1 VNAIEPIR
9 WIISICAMKRTPVLG
24 VLMWGLVVFSGP
36 ALAYT
41 PDQPFLPRHDPYEPA
56 LPMLTDAAHADVL
69 RGAVI
74 TASGHDDEQRP
85 EFVHDGVFDDTVMFW
100 TSKNF
105 PAWVKLELPEAR
117 EIAQVN
123 LKLRAPGTRSFNL
136 AIEGSADG
144 EHWQMLYD
152 RLAGTGT
159 IPNGKLSLVLPA
171 PVAVRQLRL
180 TVAGSSKPGEGPFV
194 QELSA
199 YAQPT
204 ADRIEGAVG
213 DLDHRYDATNVPLV
227 NGGQTWSAT
236 AWRGERVY
244 GQFVVWTMAERVGLR
259 AEVSDLRR
267 TDAAGRSAGRQNEP
281 PIGDTKAGSG
291 IPALQV
297 TARFVRNVL
306 ADGKLTGD
314 VLDDAARV
322 DMPAG
327 SYRAIW
333 LTVATPRD
341 ATPGIYTGT
350 LTLRADG
357 TEPKEFPLTLEVLPA
372 TLPEPV
378 DWKFHLDIWQ
388 HPWAIARW
396 HDVEPWSEE
405 HFRLMRPYMIELANA
420 GQKVI
425 TTTITPRPWGS
436 RDYYDYESMV
446 EHVRQPDGS
455 WTFDYT
461 KFDRYVEYAMSCGI
475 TGQINCYSMLTWSGQ
490 LEYTDAATGDTR
502 YAMCE
507 PGSPE
512 FADYW
517 GPFLRDFE
525 NHLEAKGWLE
535 ITRLGVDEAPA
546 TMMAAMMEL
555 VRTNAPRLKAALA
568 GNSEPSHYTGLDLAD
583 FTIILDHASDDLL
596 RDIAKRRAEGR
607 ITTFY
612 VCLDPKRPNTFVT
625 SPPAESVW
633 LGYYTA
639 VNGYDGMLRWAYTT
653 WPENP
658 FHETLYSCHPW
669 RHDLPPGDEFLIYPG
684 PRSSIRWELMRD
696 GIEEWEKLRAIR
708 EARGGELPNE
718 IAGLLERFR
727 DPKQLGDDA
736 TVIRDVNA
744 MREAIEQAA
753 RLE

>member
-1 VNAIEPIR
+1 MR
-9 WIISICAMKRTPVLG
+9 DMRRTPVLG
-24 VLMWGLVVFSGP
+24 VLTWGLVVFSGS

-41 PDQPFLPRHDPYEPA
+41 PSEPFLSRHDPYEPA
-56 LPMLTDAAHADVL
+56 QPLLTDAEYADVL

-100 TSKNF
+100 TSKQF

-117 EIAQVN
+117 EIRQVN

-136 AIEGSADG
+136 AIESSTDG
-144 EHWQMLYD
+144 EHWHMLYD
-152 RLAGTGT
+152 RLNGTGT
-159 IPNGKLSLVLPA
+159 IPDGKLSVVLPEL
-171 PVAVRQLRL
+171 VALRQLRL
-180 TVAGSSKPGEGPFV
+180 TVTGSSKPGEGPYV

-204 ADRIEGAVG
+204 NDQIEGAVG
-213 DLDHRYDATNVPLV
+213 DLDHRYDAANVPLID
-227 NGGQTWSAT
+227 GGQSWSAT

-259 AEVSDLRR
+259 AEVSALR
-267 TDAAGRSAGRQNEP
+267 DAAGHEL
-281 PIGDTKAGSG
+281 TGSSV
-291 IPALQV
+291 Q
-297 TARFVRNVL
+297 ARFVRNVL

-322 DMPAG
+322 DMPTG
-327 SYRAIW
+327 SYRAVW
-333 LTVATPRD
+333 LTVEPPRD
-341 ATPGIYTGT
+341 ATPGTYTGT

-372 TLPEPV
+372 TLPAPA

-396 HDVEPWSEE
+396 HDVKPWSEQ
-405 HFRLMRPYMIELANA
+405 HFQIMRPYMIELANA

-436 RDYYDYESMV
+436 RDYFDYESMV
-446 EHVRQPDGS
+446 DHVRQPDGS

-461 KFDRYVEYAMSCGI
+461 KFDRYVDYAMSCGI
-475 TGQINCYSMLTWSGQ
+475 TGQINCYSMLTWSGR
-490 LEYTDAATGDTR
+490 LEYTDAATGVTR

-517 GPFLRDFE
+517 GPFLRDFQS
-525 NHLEAKGWLE
+525 HLEAKGWLE

-546 TMMAAMMEL
+546 TMMTAMMEL
-555 VRTNAPRLKAALA
+555 VRSNAPRLKAALA

-583 FTIILDHASDDLL
+583 FTIIMDHASDDLL
-596 RDIAKRRAEGR
+596 HDIAKRRAEGR
-607 ITTFY
+607 VTTFY
-612 VCLDPKRPNTFVT
+612 VCLDPKRPNTFVD

-639 VNGYDGMLRWAYTT
+639 VNGYDGMLRWALTT
-653 WPENP
+653 WPANP

-669 RHDLPPGDEFLIYPG
+669 RHDLPPGDEFLLYPG

-708 EARGGELPNE
+708 AAHGGELPTE
-718 IAGLLERFR
+718 LAGLLERFR
-727 DPKQLGDDA
+727 DPKQLGDNA
-736 TVIRDVNA
+736 TIIRDVNA
-744 MREAIEQAA
+744 MRAAIEAA
-753 RLE
+753 SK